1 MHARVFDH
9 AGSHRRLRW
18 RTRACCLPRIGQ
30 RRHPDRI
37 SFAAQWLACMYPCQ
51 RFTSYL
57 AVRFFQRSWTP
68 ISV

>member
-9 AGSHRRLRW
+9 AGSHWRSRW
-18 RTRACCLPRIGQ
+18 RARACCLPQIGQ

-37 SFAAQWLACMYPCQ
+37 SYAAQWLAYMYPCQ

-57 AVRFFQRSWTP
+57 AVRRA
-68 ISV
+68 